1 MTVTSTLLQLH
12 LLSFEGTT
20 DDDNETTLSV
30 IDPTADRTLNL
41 PNEWNLYQQV
51 QLKILLLLDKH
62 LLASGDIVSGN
73 DELLVSD
80 ADASTF
86 KRITVDNLISS
97 AGGLTSV
104 APDTTPNLEV
114 T

>member
-1 MTVTSTLLQLH
+1 ML
-12 LLSFEGTT
+12 
-20 DDDNETTLSV
+20 
-30 IDPTADRTLNL
+30 IDPTADRTINL
-41 PNEWNLYQQV
+41 PNASLVQLYLQV
-51 QLKILLLLDKH
+51 QLRIHLSLDKH

-104 APDTTPNLEV
+104 VADTTPQLGGDLDVNGQRYCFSIKWKH
-114 T
+114 